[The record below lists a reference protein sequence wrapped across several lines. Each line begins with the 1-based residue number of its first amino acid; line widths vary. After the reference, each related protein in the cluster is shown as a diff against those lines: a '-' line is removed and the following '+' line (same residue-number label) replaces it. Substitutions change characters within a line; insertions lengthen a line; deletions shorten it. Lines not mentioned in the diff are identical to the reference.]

1 MTPKEKAI
9 ELLELFES
17 KEHAVMCASIT
28 LGALVDY
35 GESSFDLQN
44 MEQDIR
50 WWDKVIDE
58 IKIL

>member
-1 MTPKEKAI
+1 MTPKEKAKHLV
-9 ELLELFES
+9 EMFED
-17 KEHAVMCASIT
+17 KMDAIICASVAR
-28 LGALVDY
+28 GALIDY
-35 GESSFDLQN
+35 GESSFNLQN